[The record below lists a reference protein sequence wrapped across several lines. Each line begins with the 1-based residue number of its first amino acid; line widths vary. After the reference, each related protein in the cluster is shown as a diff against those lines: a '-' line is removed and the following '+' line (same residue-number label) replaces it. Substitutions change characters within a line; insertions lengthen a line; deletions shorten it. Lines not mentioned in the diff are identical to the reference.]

1 MKKHKKSKKNK
12 RKILFIILLLLLILF
27 IGIFYFY
34 NYKKNNIKV
43 ILNDNLEVEINTDA
57 KLLSFIKEVEN
68 GEIVSLDN
76 DIDTSKLG
84 KKKLEVEIKN
94 KDDKIEK
101 FKFYVNI
108 IDTTIPVI
116 EASKEITINLEDEV
130 DLLSFAKV
138 SDNSLEDIKLEIQG
152 EYELNEV
159 GQYKLKYYAKDSS
172 NNGAFY
178 DFVLNVVDDPNNR
191 SFTTSN
197 GYLAKV
203 VDGVTYIDGTLIVN
217 KTYSLPKDYGDGLED
232 NTNSAFS
239 KMKSDAS
246 KNGLTLYIA
255 SGYRSYSVQDTL
267 YNNYVARDGKKNADT
282 YSARAGYSEHQSGL
296 AFDLNSVDSSFE
308 NTKEG
313 QWVNN
318 NCYKYGLIIRYP
330 KGKENITGYMYE
342 PWHLRYV
349 GVDLATKL
357 YNNGNWITLEE
368 YYGIDSKYK

>member
-138 SDNSLEDIKLEIQG
+138 SDNSLEDIKLEVQG
-152 EYELNEV
+152 EYKLNEV

-172 NNGAFY
+172 NNEAFY

-296 AFDLNSVDSSFE
+296 AFDLNSIDSSFE